1 MSEIIN
7 SQIEVAKAQIKA
19 ITGKEPSDDRAF
31 SHVLL
36 KHFYDVDYDDQI
48 DLVTDGK
55 DDGGI
60 DFVFYDDEENK
71 ISICQAKF
79 TGSLSNEEIITE
91 LDKMNSTVKNFKI
104 SHTGAYNDRVKK
116 ALQNALDRLPDDNP
130 DNIEYNLFT
139 TSTINVNAAKNKIE
153 NTQHEFSIDTISIF
167 PLDDIEKSIQRNL
180 ETISTVSFEKIKLDK
195 AKNYL
200 EYESKDLTGIFC
212 SVLSSS
218 IIQLYN
224 KYSGTG
230 LFDLNIRRYI
240 RNKLVD
246 SGITRTL
253 DNDRDNF
260 WFLNNGII
268 IACTDFEVDGD
279 TVRLENFSIV
289 NGGQTTQLIG
299 TYKGTNTDEFYIPC
313 KIVATKNDDK
323 AAYFYTKIAE
333 ATNSQKPIYPRDL
346 KSNTP
351 EMIRL
356 SRCLEQENI
365 YLEIKRGYKPNR
377 KYDYSIK
384 NDELGQLILSFA
396 LQQPGTARYGK
407 AKIFESGTYDRIFK
421 INYDKDPEKK
431 AFLKDLIDLS
441 SRYSE
446 IEKKYKLDGL
456 DLIQTEMLKN
466 GKQIIFALFGIC
478 YRLINNDITE
488 SDLIHSPQSVSNIP
502 FVYGGFL
509 SNYHEDDLQRKLEK
523 AIKDII
529 KIVANAYTKALNN
542 KQTTSVSHFIKTD
555 GRYYSE
561 ILPSFAQ
568 GFDFLEGEDLKH
580 CMDIFRRG

>member
-240 RNKLVD
+240 
-246 SGITRTL
+246 
-253 DNDRDNF
+253 
-260 WFLNNGII
+260 
-268 IACTDFEVDGD
+268 
-279 TVRLENFSIV
+279 
-289 NGGQTTQLIG
+289 
-299 TYKGTNTDEFYIPC
+299 Y
-313 KIVATKNDDK
+313 
-323 AAYFYTKIAE
+323 
-333 ATNSQKPIYPRDL
+333 
-346 KSNTP
+346 
-351 EMIRL
+351 
-356 SRCLEQENI
+356 
-365 YLEIKRGYKPNR
+365 RG
-377 KYDYSIK
+377 
-384 NDELGQLILSFA
+384 
-396 LQQPGTARYGK
+396 
-407 AKIFESGTYDRIFK
+407 
-421 INYDKDPEKK
+421 
-431 AFLKDLIDLS
+431 
-441 SRYSE
+441 
-446 IEKKYKLDGL
+446 
-456 DLIQTEMLKN
+456 
-466 GKQIIFALFGIC
+466 
-478 YRLINNDITE
+478 
-488 SDLIHSPQSVSNIP
+488 V
-502 FVYGGFL
+502 V
-509 SNYHEDDLQRKLEK
+509 
-523 AIKDII
+523 
-529 KIVANAYTKALNN
+529 
-542 KQTTSVSHFIKTD
+542 
-555 GRYYSE
+555 
-561 ILPSFAQ
+561 
-568 GFDFLEGEDLKH
+568 
-580 CMDIFRRG
+580 